1 MRTPA
6 ARTLAALA
14 LQLAALAA
22 LAAALLGASW
32 LDARSRP
39 RLVVLVDRSQSMPRA
54 ATDAALLEV
63 EQAAHAAGAGDVQ
76 RIEFARRPAAPGGAP
91 LDASATDLEAALD
104 AALAVHARRPLAG
117 AVMIS
122 DGQATAGDTERALRA
137 LRAAELPLHWL
148 ALGRPAPAVRIVDV
162 RAPRQARVGQRVR
175 LDVQVQAAAP
185 QTLRLRASVRGADG
199 STRSSV
205 AAAGR
210 DGAATLEFDAW
221 QAGAL
226 VVDLAVEDAA
236 SAVPVAAQPA
246 AAAID
251 VAARAPILVVQ
262 GGRGALASSLAA
274 GGWPLRVVD
283 AAQADALAGELA
295 GCEAVVLD
303 DVAVGDA
310 GPRFWSALVEAVR
323 QRGVGLLVL
332 GGERSFARGGYRG
345 SALETLLPVLS
356 EPAAL
361 DRNASVLFLVDK
373 SGSMGE
379 GSGGIDRFALA
390 QRAVLET
397 ARSLGAH
404 DELGLVV
411 FDVAPRV
418 LLPLAPA
425 AQGLAALESPWPATP
440 HGGTRLAPAID
451 AAAAEL
457 ERAGA
462 ARRLLVLVTDGFVE
476 GVSAAALRARLERAR
491 VETVALAVG
500 PDADAPALQRI
511 VGAKGLVLRV
521 QEAAELPAVMR
532 GALERRRARVERGP
546 FAVAQA
552 APLPFAP
559 GTFDAWPEVDAY
571 LATKARPGAAVVL
584 RSARGDPLLAWQRA
598 GLGRV
603 VALTSG
609 LGAWTPRWLSWAAWP
624 QLAGGLAEWAGGA
637 SRAGL
642 AALTVRES
650 GSGLQIEVAQR
661 AVDAA
666 GADPG
671 PLDLQVDAP
680 GGRGRVVPA
689 EPLAPGRWRAELP
702 TAGPGLYTVTAANAL
717 GSVRGLYLL
726 RAGKEDDAWGTNPE
740 LARWQAAGLLERW
753 RPGALQGLRA
763 PPGAEPPPDRSLL
776 ALALACFAAG
786 MLVDRWPP
794 RAQALRTLRR
804 HGRALLA
811 RRAGLRRDR

>member
-1 MRTPA
+1 M
-6 ARTLAALA
+6 
-14 LQLAALAA
+14 
-22 LAAALLGASW
+22 LLRAGLVGIAGLMVVACSSPSGGLGDLTYGSGEGAVKSPSGASPTGPTIVADHS
-32 LDARSRP
+32 DA
-39 RLVVLVDRSQSMPRA
+39 
-54 ATDAALLEV
+54 
-63 EQAAHAAGAGDVQ
+63 
-76 RIEFARRPAAPGGAP
+76 
-91 LDASATDLEAALD
+91 
-104 AALAVHARRPLAG
+104 
-117 AVMIS
+117 
-122 DGQATAGDTERALRA
+122 
-137 LRAAELPLHWL
+137 
-148 ALGRPAPAVRIVDV
+148 
-162 RAPRQARVGQRVR
+162 
-175 LDVQVQAAAP
+175 
-185 QTLRLRASVRGADG
+185 G
-199 STRSSV
+199 STCV
-205 AAAGR
+205 
-210 DGAATLEFDAW
+210 
-221 QAGAL
+221 
-226 VVDLAVEDAA
+226 A
-236 SAVPVAAQPA
+236 SAVTSKLTPV
-246 AAAID
+246 
-251 VAARAPILVVQ
+251 R
-262 GGRGALASSLAA
+262 LA
-274 GGWPLRVVD
+274 
-283 AAQADALAGELA
+283 
-295 GCEAVVLD
+295 
-303 DVAVGDA
+303 
-310 GPRFWSALVEAVR
+310 FI
-323 QRGVGLLVL
+323 
-332 GGERSFARGGYRG
+332 F
-345 SALETLLPVLS
+345 
-356 EPAAL
+356 
-361 DRNASVLFLVDK
+361 DK

-397 ARSLGAH
+397 ARSLGVH
-404 DELGLVV
+404 DELGLAV

-425 AQGLAALESPWPATP
+425 AQGLAALANPWPATP

-457 ERAGA
+457 EHSGA

-476 GVSAAALRARLERAR
+476 GASAAALRARLERAR
-491 VETVALAVG
+491 IETVALAVG
-500 PDADAPALQRI
+500 PDADASALQRI
-511 VGAKGLVLRV
+511 VGTNGLVLRV

-584 RSARGDPLLAWQRA
+584 RSERGDPLLAWQRA

-624 QLAGGLAEWAGGA
+624 QLAGGLAEWAGGV

-642 AALTVRES
+642 ATLTVGES
-650 GSGLQIEVAQR
+650 GSGLRIEVAQR
-661 AVDAA
+661 AHDAA

-671 PLDLQVDAP
+671 PIDLQVDAP
-680 GGRGRVVPA
+680 GARGRLVPA

-702 TAGPGLYTVTAANAL
+702 TAGAGLYTVTAANAL

-726 RAGKEDDAWGTNPE
+726 RAGKEEDAWGTNPE

-794 RAQALRTLRR
+794 GAQAPRTLWHR
-804 HGRALLA
+804 GRALLA
-811 RRAGLRRDR
+811 RWTRLRRDR